1 MLALRNTALSRL
13 IHLRAHFPIPDAPV
27 VRRIT
32 TTSSLP
38 VANMSTLSINS
49 KYRMPSG
56 YEIPSLGYG
65 VYQTPAAECAEV
77 VEHALKNG
85 YRHVD
90 SAVAYRNEQPS
101 AEGMKASGIAREDL
115 FFTTKIPPKDMN
127 YENSKNHIENT
138 LKITGFDYVDLYLLH
153 SPYGGKEN
161 RIGAWKAL
169 VEGVETG
176 KIRSIGVSNYG
187 VHHLDELEA
196 YIKETDSS
204 QGKGK
209 GGVISINQ
217 VELHPWLARSDI
229 VNWCKQ
235 RGVLCEAYC
244 PIVRATRNDDP
255 LLAPLAKKYGKTP
268 SQVLIRW
275 SLQMVSSLCHAK
287 SGVRL
292 TWQTGFHSSAKVC
305 DQV

>member
-1 MLALRNTALSRL
+1 MASITINT
-13 IHLRAHFPIPDAPV
+13 
-27 VRRIT
+27 
-32 TTSSLP
+32 
-38 VANMSTLSINS
+38 

-56 YEIPSLGYG
+56 YEIPALGYG

-90 SAVAYRNEQPS
+90 SAVAYRNEQS
-101 AEGMKASGIAREDL
+101 CAEGMKASGIVREEL
-115 FFTTKIPPKDMN
+115 FFTTKIPPKEMN
-127 YENSKNHIENT
+127 YENSKKHIDNT

-169 VEGVETG
+169 VEGVEAG

-196 YIKETDSS
+196 YIKETESS
-204 QGKGK
+204 QGKAK

-217 VELHPWLARSDI
+217 VELHPWLARKDI
-229 VNWCKQ
+229 VDWCKE

-244 PIVRATRNDDP
+244 PIVRATRNEDP
-255 LLAPLAKKYGKTP
+255 LLAPLAKKYRKTS

-275 SLQMVSSLCHAK
+275 SLQMGFIPLPKSVTKSRIEENAQVYDFELSEEDMRTLDTGAYEPCAWDPTVS
-287 SGVRL
+287 R
-292 TWQTGFHSSAKVC
+292 
-305 DQV
+305 D